1 LEYAGKNSSGVSQYV
16 AKDGSL
22 TTNPGIGTDYHYMGS
37 PQPKLLMGWTNDF
50 KYKNWDLNIFIR
62 GVFGN
67 KIFNATRAD
76 LFRPSTAHSGNIL
89 VEAADES
96 PTDLN
101 VYKYSSRFIEDGSYI
116 RLDNA
121 TLGYNFKRI
130 GSYIK
135 SLRIYTSA
143 NNLFVITK
151 YSGIDPEVEQG
162 GIAPG
167 VDSNNFYPKTRTVL
181 FGVKATF

>member
-1 LEYAGKNSSGVSQYV
+1 LVDV
-16 AKDGSL
+16 A
-22 TTNPGIGTDYHYMGS
+22 N
-37 PQPKLLMGWTNDF
+37 
-50 KYKNWDLNIFIR
+50 
-62 GVFGN
+62 
-67 KIFNATRAD
+67 
-76 LFRPSTAHSGNIL
+76 
-89 VEAADES
+89 ES

-101 VYKYSSRFIEDGSYI
+101 SYKYSSRFIEDGSYI

-121 TLGYNFKRI
+121 TLGYNFKNL
-130 GSYIK
+130 GSYVK
-135 SLRIYTSA
+135 SLRIYSSV

>member
-1 LEYAGKNSSGVSQYV
+1 MTLNSVSGNTVIERS
-16 AKDGSL
+16 GPS
-22 TTNPGIGTDYHYMGS
+22 NCS
-37 PQPKLLMGWTNDF
+37 PFTEGM
-50 KYKNWDLNIFIR
+50 
-62 GVFGN
+62 
-67 KIFNATRAD
+67 RAD
-76 LFRPSTAHSGNIL
+76 
-89 VEAADES
+89 AANES

-101 VYKYSSRFIEDGSYI
+101 VFKYSSRFIEDGSYV

-121 TLGYNFKRI
+121 TLGYNFRQI

-135 SLRIYTSA
+135 GLRIYTSA

-167 VDSNNFYPKTRTVL
+167 VDSNNFYPKTRTIL